1 MVGNLTEEENEVM
14 VLYLNLVMTVTT
26 LLQQIALRGLVNLVV
41 VANCLSSSCKN
52 LCTAW
57 G

>member
-26 LLQQIALRGLVNLVV
+26 LLQQIALRGLVNVVV
-41 VANCLSSSCKN
+41 VANCLSSSC
-52 LCTAW
+52 
-57 G
+57 